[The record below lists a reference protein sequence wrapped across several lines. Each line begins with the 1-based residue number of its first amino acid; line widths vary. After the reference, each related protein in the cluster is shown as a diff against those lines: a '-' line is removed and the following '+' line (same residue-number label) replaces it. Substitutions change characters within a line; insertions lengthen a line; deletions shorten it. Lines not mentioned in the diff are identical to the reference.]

1 MSNPAL
7 ARLIQNGVVTN
18 RWKRVNP
25 GKTVFTFAMGDE
37 AFYDFL
43 HENIAIESH
52 PVSYVNDPA

>member
-1 MSNPAL
+1 M
-7 ARLIQNGVVTN
+7 IQNGVVTN
-18 RWKRVNP
+18 RWKKVNP

-52 PVSYVNDPA
+52 PVSYVKGMPVRP